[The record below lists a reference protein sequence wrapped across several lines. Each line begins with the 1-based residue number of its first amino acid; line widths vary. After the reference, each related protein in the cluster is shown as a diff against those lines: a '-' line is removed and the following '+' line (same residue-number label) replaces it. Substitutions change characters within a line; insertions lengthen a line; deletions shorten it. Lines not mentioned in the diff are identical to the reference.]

1 MPRWRRT
8 KFCNALAAILAV
20 AAATSAAAQT
30 PPAGNRAQLS
40 GTVTAVN
47 SDAKQLSLKADK
59 GDEVTVSTSDR
70 TLILRIPPGET
81 DPKKGSKIA
90 LAALNPG
97 DRAVIIGPAPSD
109 PKTWAATAVLVMSK
123 GDVASLQQKDQEDWK
138 KRGTTGAVTAIDAA
152 AKTVAIRSGSHTYTV
167 QPSDKTT
174 FQRYSLDSARFSDAK
189 PSAFP
194 EIKTGDQL
202 RVLGNKNEDGT
213 VIQAEK
219 IVSGS
224 FRQIAATVTAI
235 NPQTGELT
243 VKDLATKKPLTIKID
258 TDSAMR
264 KLPEQAAR
272 MLARRYAPG
281 AQTPA
286 AEGGAGGRGGRGGD
300 VGQMLDNL
308 PAMPISE
315 LKPGDAIMV
324 STTQGTD
331 PGRVT
336 AITLLAGVEPLLTAS
351 PTATRDIMSGWNLGG
366 GGDTGQ

>member
-1 MPRWRRT
+1 M
-8 KFCNALAAILAV
+8 
-20 AAATSAAAQT
+20 SAAAQT

-47 SDAKQLSLKADK
+47 ADARQLSLKGDK
-59 GDEVTVSTSDR
+59 GDDVTVSTTDR

-90 LAALNPG
+90 LTALNPG

-123 GDVASLQQKDQEDWK
+123 GDVASLQQKDQDDWK
-138 KRGTTGAVTAIDAA
+138 KRGTTGTVTTIDAA
-152 AKTVAIRSGSHTYTV
+152 AKTVVIKSGSHTFTV

-194 EIKTGDQL
+194 EIQTGDQL

-258 TDSAMR
+258 ADSAMR
-264 KLPEQAAR
+264 RLPDQAAR
-272 MLARRYAPG
+272 MLARRYAPA
-281 AQTPA
+281 AQAPA
-286 AEGGAGGRGGRGGD
+286 AAGGGGGGRGGD

-324 STTQGTD
+324 STTQGSD
-331 PGRVT
+331 PARVT